1 MIHRKLHPFTES
13 GQSTVDYAG
22 VGLIIVAIVAIVA
35 SSIAGTS
42 TDIGHMIMCKVG
54 SVVSQVG
61 GGEPL
66 SCETSDQAQ
75 APAEHEQDPMAPTSC
90 QASSST
96 VSSSSYIKLG
106 FIKLGDS
113 FSLVQQKENYID
125 PATGEIK
132 TRYSVV
138 ATDGTDIGAT
148 GGFGTKGEI
157 NGSGLGADL
166 SGDAGFKV
174 KSGDTWEF
182 DSEEEMQTFI
192 DDYSTYRIQQQNLSR
207 KTGLDYAFYLRSI
220 DNANPPPRS
229 ADKTSVGGGFTGKG
243 NVTAGARF
251 GEDTDTDR
259 SFNPNIGVHADVS
272 GEDSHTRQ
280 TDHREG
286 HEGEYTDTTTY
297 SGSIGGGGDVTFKG
311 YSRTGTYEGAMST
324 THDKDDNIT
333 SISFTQKTS
342 SEEKTT
348 GTNGPANGGG
358 GVTGSGNASDAD
370 KQTNITTT
378 TLPVTDAN
386 RATVEQWLTQAYD
399 VDQDTGEGTLILPP
413 NVLHPDSPV
422 PDDPMQQLL
431 YDEATSSTSTYDVSG
446 DGLSISGDVAAGL
459 KIGAGVTMSMEDA
472 TLVQQTYLG
481 DHPTEGEARPSKEA
495 DLCTEQ

>member
-1 MIHRKLHPFTES
+1 MIHRKLHLFAET

-22 VGLIIVAIVAIVA
+22 VGLIIVAIVAVVA

-54 SVVSQVG
+54 SIVSQIG

-66 SCETSDQAQ
+66 SCETGDQAQ

-166 SGDAGFKV
+166 SGDAGFSV

-182 DSEEEMQTFI
+182 DSEEEMQSFLE
-192 DDYSTYRIQQQNLSR
+192 DYRKYRIQKGQTNDHYG
-207 KTGLDYAFYLRSI
+207 TGSTFFPSLAGGVAGPPAGADMSSI
-220 DNANPPPRS
+220 SNGVNI
-229 ADKTSVGGGFTGKG
+229 KGKG
-243 NVTAGARF
+243 ESGFRT
-251 GEDTDTDR
+251 GEDKEESE
-259 SFNPNIGVHADVS
+259 SFNPNIGVHAELS
-272 GEDSHTRQ
+272 GGESQSHK

-286 HEGEYTDTTTY
+286 HEGEYTDTVTY
-297 SGSIGGGGDVTFKG
+297 TGSVEGGGDAAF
-311 YSRTGTYEGAMST
+311 TGVARADSYEGAMSVT
-324 THDKDDNIT
+324 RDKDDTLT

-348 GTNGPANGGG
+348 GTNGPAKGGG
-358 GVTGSGNASDAD
+358 GVTGSGSASDAD

-399 VDQDTGEGTLILPP
+399 ADQNTGEGTLILPP

-446 DGLSISGDVAAGL
+446 DDLSVSGDVAAGL
-459 KIGAGVTMSMEDA
+459 KIGAGVTMSSEDT
-472 TLVQQTYLG
+472 TLVEQTYLG
-481 DHPTEGEARPSKEA
+481 DHQSEGATRPSKEA